1 MNTYLGYLNTK
12 CSKRAISTLAITS
25 MHMPSIK
32 MTKEAMPVEQKDLMD
47 LLFVCFNK
55 MQKVSKGFS
64 TLLVFL

>member
-55 MQKVSKGFS
+55 MQYISGALFVE
-64 TLLVFL
+64 